1 MLDPFG
7 SGNQN
12 RSHAAGSAS
21 ASWKSVGETIRT
33 RTKCG
38 AIEMVSITVA
48 VWSRAPKLR
57 NITPCNPR
65 AISGPLSRRP
75 NPPRLLRSGD
85 HERWVTGQPACNG
98 VALRRYP
105 ELRRDRADTQPAHT
119 TQSAPVDD
127 LVQTKGCLTE
137 GQTRGPW
144 SAGGGTRTLK
154 LFRAPAPKTGMFANF
169 ITPAGVAIV
178 PPRPPD
184 SRAAGDV
191 IPAHACMAC
200 LT

>member
-1 MLDPFG
+1 MRRAQPPHPG
-7 SGNQN
+7 
-12 RSHAAGSAS
+12 RAS
-21 ASWKSVGETIRT
+21 AK
-33 RTKCG
+33 
-38 AIEMVSITVA
+38 
-48 VWSRAPKLR
+48 P
-57 NITPCNPR
+57 
-65 AISGPLSRRP
+65 SGPARNAVQSKWFRSPLRCGRARRNCATSHPATRVPSAVLSRGGLIRHDF
-75 NPPRLLRSGD
+75 S
-85 HERWVTGQPACNG
+85 
-98 VALRRYP
+98 
-105 ELRRDRADTQPAHT
+105 DRATTNAGLPANRRATASRSADTPSCAATALILSPRIQPSRP
-119 TQSAPVDD
+119 QSDD

-169 ITPAGVAIV
+169 ITPPAVAIV

>member
-1 MLDPFG
+1 MRC
-7 SGNQN
+7 N
-12 RSHAAGSAS
+12 RNGFDHRCGVVARA
-21 ASWKSVGETIRT
+21 ETAQHHT
-33 RTKCG
+33 
-38 AIEMVSITVA
+38 
-48 VWSRAPKLR
+48 L
-57 NITPCNPR
+57 
-65 AISGPLSRRP
+65 
-75 NPPRLLRSGD
+75 
-85 HERWVTGQPACNG
+85 QPACHQRSSRG
-98 VALRRYP
+98 GLIRHDFS
-105 ELRRDRADTQPAHT
+105 DRATTNAGLPANRRATASRSADTPSCAATALILSPRIQPSRP
-119 TQSAPVDD
+119 QSDD